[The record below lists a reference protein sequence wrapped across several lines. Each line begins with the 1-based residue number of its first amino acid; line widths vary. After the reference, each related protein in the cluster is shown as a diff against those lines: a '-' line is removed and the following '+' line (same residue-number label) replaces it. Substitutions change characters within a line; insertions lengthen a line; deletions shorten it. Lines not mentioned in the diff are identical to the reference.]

1 MNSISQAINGS
12 QANLIANSYGLETH
26 GQEAHA
32 PDTQGQDTR
41 DVDGSSA
48 SDKVTLSNQASK
60 TKTTGPD
67 IPQEAVFLSPRAE
80 RAQKIEAMAKD
91 FFSKGQFGIGDIPKL
106 IQRLHQDGILSEN
119 QLNRLSQAGFEIPRS
134 EGSQPSLLDFI
145 ASQREQLKESK
156 PDSVMIAMLDDAE
169 SVLKQMDSLDTQ
181 GLNQKAA
188 RVSAQLSV
196 FVQGDQGLT
205 PSDKSMWQGLKSTMQ
220 LAAAS
225 GSSQQASGQLQRYL
239 ALSKRIT

>member
-12 QANLIANSYGLETH
+12 QANLIANSYGLDTH
-26 GQEAHA
+26 GQEAHG

-119 QLNRLSQAGFEIPRS
+119 QLNRLSQAGFDIPRDD
-134 EGSQPSLLDFI
+134 GSQSLLDFI

>member
-1 MNSISQAINGS
+1 MNSVSQAINGS
-12 QANLIANSYGLETH
+12 QANLIANSYGQNTH
-26 GQEAHA
+26 G
-32 PDTQGQDTR
+32 PDTHGQDTR

-48 SDKVTLSNQASK
+48 SDRVTLSNQASK
-60 TKTTGPD
+60 AQTTGPE
-67 IPQEAVFLSPRAE
+67 IPQESVFLSPRAE

-91 FFSKGQFGIGDIPKL
+91 FFSKGQFGLGDIPKL

-119 QLNRLSQAGFEIPRS
+119 QLNRLGQAGFDIPRGNG
-134 EGSQPSLLDFI
+134 EQPSLLEFI

-156 PDSVMIAMLDDAE
+156 PDSLMIAMLDDAE
-169 SVLKQMDSLDTQ
+169 SVLKQMDSLDSH

-188 RVSAQLSV
+188 RVSAQLAV
-196 FVQGDQGLT
+196 LIQGDSGLT
-205 PSDKSMWQGLKSTMQ
+205 SGDKAMWQGLKSTMQ

-239 ALSKRIT
+239 SLSKGIT